1 MGEVDI
7 PVDFRP
13 DFIPDIANE
22 ISKSRADKFKSV
34 IIDDNDFYNKTSF
47 QSDAMRRVQE
57 QAFLAAD
64 HSFPVLINGELG
76 TEKTVIAKL
85 IHENDTSR
93 TGKFIPLCAEGHS
106 FEIEQKLFG
115 ERRSLVQTGPLYEG
129 DQISFFG
136 KRWAGLF
143 TRGYRLPQF
152 FRSVFTFRENL

>member
-1 MGEVDI
+1 MAVSWSILSKTRVKARCFASSEFSVGEVDI
-7 PVDFRP
+7 PFDLRA

-76 TEKTVIAKL
+76 TEKQL
-85 IHENDTSR
+85 
-93 TGKFIPLCAEGHS
+93 L
-106 FEIEQKLFG
+106 
-115 ERRSLVQTGPLYEG
+115 QTN
-129 DQISFFG
+129 S
-136 KRWAGLF
+136 
-143 TRGYRLPQF
+143 
-152 FRSVFTFRENL
+152 